1 MTTLFAWLG
10 NSDIRA
16 SLDLSEVGLGPI
28 LTALKVDKYHRL
40 VLLSDHG
47 RQRTQGFVKWLM
59 EMVGGEC
66 LVDVK
71 YAKLRSPTDFEDIYV
86 AANEAVSSALKADP
100 LQKIVFH
107 ISPGTPAM
115 AAVWVLLAKA
125 KYGAGLLESSRE
137 GGVRPVE
144 VPFDLAAEFLPV
156 ASKQADEVLSRL
168 VQGFPPEAPEFASII
183 HRCAT
188 MKRLIAMAQRL
199 AQRDISVL
207 IQGESGTG
215 KELFARA
222 IHASSKRKSGP
233 FVAVNCGAM
242 PLELIDSELFG
253 HEKGAF
259 TGAHVNRI
267 GHFEAAD
274 GGTLFLDEIGE
285 LPLPSQVRLLRV
297 LQEKEVTRLGAS
309 KSRKIDVRIVAATNR
324 VLSEE
329 VHSRRFREDVFHRI
343 AVGILVL
350 PPLRAR
356 EGDLSLLIDALLDRI
371 NREASSQPGFNN
383 KKISVGARNIIFRYA
398 WPGNVR
404 ELHNALLRASIWAL
418 GEEIT
423 AEDMAEVLSLTSTY
437 ATKDET
443 ILGIPLGE
451 GFSLPDLIADVARHY
466 LDKAVEQSHGNKTEA
481 AKLLGLGSYQTLTN
495 WLLKYRSKNAGT
507 DDAIA

>member
-10 NSDIRA
+10 NSDLRA
-16 SLDLSEVGLGPI
+16 SEDVSGIELGPI
-28 LTALKVDKYHRL
+28 LTALKVGKYRRL

-47 RQRTQGFVKWLM
+47 RQQTQGFVKWLM
-59 EMVGGEC
+59 RAEGVEG
-66 LVDVK
+66 VIDVK
-71 YAKLRSPTDFEDIYV
+71 YAKLRSPTDFEDIYI
-86 AANEAVSSALKADP
+86 AANEAVSSVLEAEPA
-100 LQKIVFH
+100 QKIIFH

-137 GGVRPVE
+137 GGVRPVV
-144 VPFDLAAEFLPV
+144 VPFELAAEFLPV

-168 VQGFPPEAPEFASII
+168 VQGLPPDAPEFANII
-183 HRCAT
+183 HRCAS

-259 TGAHVNRI
+259 TGAHANRI

-285 LPLPSQVRLLRV
+285 LPLSSQVRLLRV

-324 VLSEE
+324 VLSE
-329 VHSRRFREDVFHRI
+329 
-343 AVGILVL
+343 
-350 PPLRAR
+350 
-356 EGDLSLLIDALLDRI
+356 
-371 NREASSQPGFNN
+371 
-383 KKISVGARNIIFRYA
+383 
-398 WPGNVR
+398 
-404 ELHNALLRASIWAL
+404 
-418 GEEIT
+418 
-423 AEDMAEVLSLTSTY
+423 
-437 ATKDET
+437 
-443 ILGIPLGE
+443 
-451 GFSLPDLIADVARHY
+451 
-466 LDKAVEQSHGNKTEA
+466 
-481 AKLLGLGSYQTLTN
+481 
-495 WLLKYRSKNAGT
+495 
-507 DDAIA
+507 